1 MLRTTGTNPQ
11 TPSLKDSTNG
21 GLGSQAPAGP
31 GQSPGLWLI
40 LGASSAIARAF
51 ARQAAAAGADII
63 LAGRDQADLAHTAA
77 DLRITS
83 GRTISVARFD
93 ALDRSTHAALAERL
107 AAVPGIV
114 NIALLFG
121 IMPDQATMDADVGQ
135 AMACIDTGF
144 AGAVAIL
151 QTLAPELE
159 KRRGGVIVGVG
170 SVAGDRGR
178 LKNYVYGATKA
189 GLHTYLAGLRNR
201 LSRSGVHV
209 VTVKPG
215 FVDTAMTYGLP
226 GMFLVASPDAVARA
240 CLDAAAKR
248 RDVIYV
254 PGFWWLVMT
263 IIKVIPER
271 LFKRLSI

>member
-1 MLRTTGTNPQ
+1 
-11 TPSLKDSTNG
+11 LKATING
-21 GLGSQAPAGP
+21 GLGPQAPAGP

-51 ARQAAAAGADII
+51 ARQAAASGSDII
-63 LAGRDQADLAHTAA
+63 LAGRDQTDLAHTAA
-77 DLRITS
+77 DLRIAS
-83 GRTISVARFD
+83 GRTISIAPFD
-93 ALDRSTHAALAERL
+93 ALDRATHAALAEHL
-107 AAVPGIV
+107 AVLPGIV
-114 NIALLFG
+114 NIAVFFG
-121 IMPDQATMDADVGQ
+121 IMPEQATMDADAGQ
-135 AMACIDTGF
+135 ALACIDTGF
-144 AGAVAIL
+144 AGAVAVL

-178 LKNYVYGATKA
+178 LKNYIYGATKA

-201 LSRSGVHV
+201 LGRSGGHV

-215 FVDTAMTYGLP
+215 FVDTAMTFGLP

-240 CLDAAAKR
+240 CLKAAAKR

-254 PGFWWLVMT
+254 PGFWWPIMAV
-263 IIKVIPER
+263 IKAIPEGV
-271 LFKRLSI
+271 FKRLSL